1 MDTTPKISVIMAV
14 YNGEKYLAE
23 TIESILKQ
31 SFTDFEFI
39 IVNDASTDA
48 TGSILDK
55 SSSDDLRIKIITNK
69 VNRERS
75 FSRNLAIANTRS
87 NLIAVIDADDW
98 AHPARLEKQFNFM
111 QEHPEVDVCGS
122 ALSVYSTGETWLPPS
137 ENQYIR
143 SELLFNSCIYHPTVM
158 FKKDKILTYCQ
169 GYTVGTTAEDYDLW
183 ARLSLHSDV
192 IFANISEP
200 LLRYRIYPIESR
212 ANYYDKQKNS
222 ANMTRLRLIQNL
234 FPSTSQENFDTHLI
248 LAGVETPRCTEKLH
262 TCGKW
267 VKILLTANT
276 QAHVYNHEILHEVVS
291 QHWLSVCQEASK
303 HNIMA
308 CYAYYITNIYTNG
321 TSVFFKCLIMMVHSF
336 AAKILPL
343 NTRRRTFVKHIFAKY
358 KSIF

>member
-1 MDTTPKISVIMAV
+1 MSETLKISVIMPV
-14 YNGEKYLAE
+14 YNGAAHLAE
-23 TIESILKQ
+23 SVDSILAQ
-31 SFTDFEFI
+31 TFADFEFI
-39 IVNDASTDA
+39 IINDASTDE
-48 TGSILDK
+48 TPQILADYAIRD
-55 SSSDDLRIKIITNK
+55 SRIQILTNSTNRKIAESLNWGLQTA
-69 VNRERS
+69 R
-75 FSRNLAIANTRS
+75 AP
-87 NLIAVIDADDW
+87 LIARMDADDW
-98 AHPARLEKQFNFM
+98 AHPTRLKKQLNFM